1 MKAIILIVFYISLG
15 LISAQ
20 KINVKDYGATG
31 DGIKDDTNAFY
42 KVEKPL
48 KLTTHFRMKLT
59 TCFGAN

>member
-1 MKAIILIVFYISLG
+1 MNFLNQIYSSKMEIKEYEELII
-15 LISAQ
+15 AQ
-20 KINVKDYGATG
+20 LNKVVEQIID
-31 DGIKDDTNAFY
+31 